1 MDKTQLNSIVLNM
14 YTCSYESGNII
25 FKEGDIG
32 YSLFI
37 IKSGEVNCESKN
49 GEIKR
54 ILKSKDHFGEYA
66 VLFDIPRSLTVKAKS
81 KIVIY
86 KISSTV
92 LEDSLGS
99 DYRNI
104 ILQSILREAF
114 HMSKYFS
121 VLASSY
127 YINELYQNSKIIL
140 LQDDTKVN
148 FEEIK
153 KGETSEQHDDNA
165 NKILYC
171 IICGNF
177 VIKNNNH
184 SNSIKVVANRGQLY
198 GEEFLNLKSKILN
211 TKNDIYTEGECRIF
225 KI

>member
-1 MDKTQLNSIVLNM
+1 
-14 YTCSYESGNII
+14 
-25 FKEGDIG
+25 
-32 YSLFI
+32 
-37 IKSGEVNCESKN
+37 
-49 GEIKR
+49 
-54 ILKSKDHFGEYA
+54 
-66 VLFDIPRSLTVKAKS
+66 
-81 KIVIY
+81 
-86 KISSTV
+86 
-92 LEDSLGS
+92 
-99 DYRNI
+99 
-104 ILQSILREAF
+104 
-114 HMSKYFS
+114 MSKYFS

-177 VIKNNNH
+177 VIKNNNN

-225 KI
+225 KIELKSILKIMNIKVKPSKILSFLQHINYMQKTEMFRNTSINKVIQICTLMKKEKFSKDQYIFRKGSIADKFYIIKKGAVIVKAQL